1 MNMPY
6 QPGQPGGGMP
16 QPAAAPQPTAPQQP
30 QAPQPGA
37 APAAAN
43 GLPPELQRNIDPKNP
58 VQALLLK
65 RLDALSDEEQEA
77 LLGGVDEGAAQ
88 ALKKLLPEVG
98 FVIDYMMQQ
107 AGGGGDQGGMD
118 DGGEEQGAA
127 EQPYA
132 PQQPQGMG
140 GGVGGGMA
148 RTRLAGV

>member
-37 APAAAN
+37 APSATN

-65 RLDALSDEEQEA
+65 RLDALSDEEQAA

-107 AGGGGDQGGMD
+107 AAGGEHGGDDQGGMD
-118 DGGEEQGAA
+118 DGGEEQG

-140 GGVGGGMA
+140 GGMA

>member
-16 QPAAAPQPTAPQQP
+16 QPAAAPQPAAPQQP

-37 APAAAN
+37 QPAAAN

-65 RLDALSDEEQEA
+65 RLDALSDEEQAA

-107 AGGGGDQGGMD
+107 AGGGGDDQGGMD
-118 DGGEEQGAA
+118 DGGEEQG
-127 EQPYA
+127 EQPMQA
-132 PQQPQGMG
+132 PQSGY
-140 GGVGGGMA
+140 GGGMA